1 MALDRP
7 PRSTPISQYAPPRIG
22 STTRPRVP
30 DPSAHPKR
38 TTSASW
44 VVRSTPGNL
53 PAFGEDEQ
61 TGQQTIVGLGAELTA
76 ALDARDKLA
85 EEVGPTSRSPTFA
98 PAALPVVMLLDVLDA
113 AMSL

>member
-7 PRSTPISQYAPPRIG
+7 PRSTPISQYAPPRVG

-30 DPSAHPKR
+30 VPAQPTR
-38 TTSASW
+38 TASASW

-53 PAFGEDEQ
+53 PKFGEDEQ
-61 TGQQTIVGLGAELTA
+61 VGQQTIVGLGAELTA

-98 PAALPVVMLLDVLDA
+98 PGALSVVMLHDVLDA

>member
-7 PRSTPISQYAPPRIG
+7 PRSTPISQYAPPRVG

-30 DPSAHPKR
+30 GPGQPTR
-38 TTSASW
+38 TASASW

-53 PAFGEDEQ
+53 PMFGEDEQ
-61 TGQQTIVGLGAELTA
+61 VGQQTIVGLGAELTA

-98 PAALPVVMLLDVLDA
+98 PGALSTVMLVDVLDA